1 MKFVN
6 NVQDAEIVFGVM
18 EKGSDGIIF
27 TSREMME
34 IEEMSKLIEKANQ
47 VQLNLETGKV
57 QILNILEWDAE
68 YALIRRQ
75 FQIRMKEC

>member
-34 IEEMSKLIEKANQ
+34 IEEMSKLIEKSKSGAVKFRNR
-47 VQLNLETGKV
+47 KSSR
-57 QILNILEWDAE
+57 
-68 YALIRRQ
+68 Y
-75 FQIRMKEC
+75 